1 VAAAEERCCFLYS
14 YKSTCFTSTRVQI
27 LTPEALRK
35 PPAAVLLPLSGGA
48 RKRRSRRWSA
58 RCSRCRFAQFTC
70 FTSTKVQILRKRRS
84 RRWSARC
91 SRCKFAQFTCFTSTK
106 VHILRKREIA
116 AMVRGMEVYVG
127 ICTFVPE
134 KQVN

>member
-1 VAAAEERCCFLYS
+1 MAAAEERCCFLYS